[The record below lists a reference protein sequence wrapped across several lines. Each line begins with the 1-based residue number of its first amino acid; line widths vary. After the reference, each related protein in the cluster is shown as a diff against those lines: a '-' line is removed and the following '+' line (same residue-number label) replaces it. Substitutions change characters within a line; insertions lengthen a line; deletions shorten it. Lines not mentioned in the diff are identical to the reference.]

1 MTAWMALY
9 NFFYLPA
16 LAAVLTGFFFSKRR
30 KMLGRWREEIFERLF
45 SPVERIRQ
53 KAGNRPLVW
62 AHAASVGEVHAAKG
76 LLQAL
81 KKKHPETFI
90 VLSTTTQSGKE
101 AAAKIAEAECVL
113 LFPLDFYPALSRLLR
128 LRVKLL
134 LLVETE
140 LWPNLIFLAR
150 RRGAAIAVVNGRLSE
165 RSFPRYR
172 RARFFLSALLG
183 QIDLFCVQEPADAE
197 RFIALGA
204 GAERT
209 RTVGNLKYDAAPQ
222 DSQEL
227 IDLIDKKLSRL
238 GWSASEDP
246 IFLAGSTHPEEEGD
260 VLRGYLAAQRRFPRL
275 KLVLAPRHLDRL
287 AETLAHI
294 EACGVSWTL
303 WDGAGSG
310 GESPRCLV
318 VNRLGLLSVL
328 YGRARIAFVGGTLA
342 DRGGHNLLEPA
353 QRGIPVMFGPH
364 TSNVPQISRRLV
376 EAGGGM
382 QVTDGQE
389 IGARLLEALA
399 DPDGLARQG
408 AAARRTAAS
417 FRGAVEKTL
426 LELAPLL
433 NSPRA
438 EATIPRTAGHAP

>member
-1 MTAWMALY
+1 MTAWMATY
-9 NFFYLPA
+9 NLFYLPA

-30 KMLGRWREEIFERLF
+30 KMLGRWREEIVERLF
-45 SPVERIRQ
+45 PPVELIRQ
-53 KAGNRPLVW
+53 KAGNRPLLW
-62 AHAASVGEVHAAKG
+62 MHAASVGEVHAAKG
-76 LLQAL
+76 LLRAL
-81 KKKHPETFI
+81 KKKRPETFI
-90 VLSTTTQSGKE
+90 LLSTTTRSGKE
-101 AAAKIAEAECVL
+101 AAAKIAEAEWVL

-183 QIDLFCVQEPADAE
+183 RIDLFCVQEPADAE

-209 RTVGNLKYDAAPQ
+209 RPVGNLKYDAAPQ
-222 DSQEL
+222 DSPEITGL
-227 IDLIDKKLSRL
+227 IDNKLSRL
-238 GWSASEDP
+238 GWSAAEDP

-287 AETLAHI
+287 AETLAYL

-303 WDGAGSG
+303 WDGAG

-353 QRGIPVMFGPH
+353 QKGIPVMFGPH

-382 QVTDGQE
+382 QVTNGQE
-389 IGARLLEALA
+389 IGARLVEALA
-399 DPDGLARQG
+399 DPGGLARQG
-408 AAARRTAAS
+408 AAARRAAAS
-417 FRGAVEKTL
+417 FQGAVERTL
-426 LELAPLL
+426 LELEPFL
-433 NSPRA
+433 NSPRP
-438 EATIPRTAGHAP
+438 EATLPRTAGHAP